1 MDQETYFENKT
12 VLVTGT
18 AGFIG
23 SNLVDRL
30 LKLGAKVIGFDNLFN
45 GRLTNIED
53 AKKSQSF
60 TFHKGDVRDF
70 NFLLDITQDVDIIYH
85 EAAFTS
91 VPQSVKMPSSC
102 NDVNVN
108 GILNILNASL
118 KNDIEKVIFASSSSV
133 YGDTPTLPKKED
145 MKRIP
150 ISPYGVSKLA
160 CEAYL
165 QTYTEVYGIDTIIL
179 RYFNVYGPRQR
190 DSPYSGVIAIW
201 LGNIIRDEN
210 LVIFGDGK
218 QSRDFTYIEDVLQAN
233 ILAAKTTSHS
243 GEIFNI
249 GAGSPINLND
259 LAKLMMR
266 ITGKENLEIEYDDPR
281 PGDIIHSFADIS
293 KAKDLLG
300 FSPKYDQEEGLKDYF
315 KWAKEKYNLELEIK

>member
-1 MDQETYFENKT
+1 MDQESIFENKT
-12 VLVTGT
+12 VLVTGA

-30 LKLGAKVIGFDNLFN
+30 LKLGARVIGLDNLFN
-45 GRLTNIED
+45 GRLSNVKD
-53 AKKSQSF
+53 ARKSQRF
-60 TFHKGDVRDF
+60 IFHKGDVRDF

-118 KNDIEKVIFASSSSV
+118 KNEIEKVIFASSSSV

-160 CEAYL
+160 CEAYM
-165 QTYTEVYGIDTIIL
+165 QTYNHVYGLDTIAL
-179 RYFNVYGPRQR
+179 RYFNVFGPRQK
-190 DSPYSGVIAIW
+190 DSTYSGVIAIW
-201 LGNIIRDEN
+201 LGNILRDEN
-210 LVIFGDGK
+210 LTIFGDGK
-218 QSRDFTYIEDVLQAN
+218 NSRDFTYIKDVVQAN
-233 ILAAKTTSHS
+233 LLAAKSDS
-243 GEIFNI
+243 PGEIINI
-249 GAGSPINLND
+249 GAGNPISLND
-259 LAKLMMR
+259 LADLMLK
-266 ITGKENLEIEYDDPR
+266 ITNKRNLKINHTDPR

-293 KAKDLLG
+293 KAKRLLG
-300 FSPKYDQEEGLKDYF
+300 FNPKYNQEEGLIDYLEWY
-315 KWAKEKYNLELEIK
+315 KKQYSINLDINK